1 MLAEALAAHE
11 IPHRIEP
18 AAAPRLADPGRLCKR
33 AFPSF
38 LREELDKA
46 NLELVLA
53 FLPQELVSKK
63 IIRLPSQLQSE
74 RIRSDVVVSG
84 KADHILDCPVPHWVG
99 R

>member
-11 IPHRIEP
+11 IPHLIEHCLS
-18 AAAPRLADPGRLCKR
+18 AALAAPGRLCKR

-38 LREELDKA
+38 FREELDKA

-63 IIRLPSQLQSE
+63 IIRLPSQLQSGGSE
-74 RIRSDVVVSG
+74 
-84 KADHILDCPVPHWVG
+84 ATWW
-99 R
+99 

>member
-63 IIRLPSQLQSE
+63 IIRLPSQLQSGGSE
-74 RIRSDVVVSG
+74 
-84 KADHILDCPVPHWVG
+84 ATWW
-99 R
+99 